1 MNSQEKKH
9 SKLIAVF
16 AVIFS
21 VIVFFAAFLTMWF
34 WGDTYPDFNSFK
46 REIEIPGLEDGATPQ
61 GMTTFNYKVLAENG
75 EYAAKF
81 TQDYI
86 FISSYMKNAPARIYV
101 TGKRTGYIG
110 YVTVKNIDGSD
121 YTGHAGG
128 IATNGYTFWLGM
140 DKSVLCM
147 RTATNSGYEHI
158 VDEIIKTAKNN
169 GTIQVTGAFNTN
181 CNASFLGYYDDP
193 LNIYND
199 SLYVGEFYNDKYP
212 TDEMSKFTYYKNPE
226 GRMINPDDYIVEK
239 DRFYEKAT
247 DDNGKTV
254 KGEEVIYK
262 KFCINAVMYEY
273 GAYIANPPSSYNT
286 SNKYGLYVTTVNG
299 VSVPTVRSICLLPDE
314 IQGAAFSARTK
325 DNDDKT
331 SSIASKTLVLSQ
343 SYALKNSN
351 ILCYDFS
358 KIISSG
364 STYKNLTGKNFVYP
378 DAGEYKSSVSVY
390 FVDEFSLLESYSV
403 PSMAEGLCTVWGTHD
418 NRVYVL
424 FESAA
429 KKYSPFVRQKLDSVY
444 SFVPPENSRL

>member
-9 SKLIAVF
+9 SILITVI

-34 WGDTYPDFNSFK
+34 WGDTYPDFNEFQ
-46 REIEIPGLEDGATPQ
+46 REFEIPGIDEGSTPQ
-61 GMTTFNYKVLAENG
+61 GMTNFNYKVLNENG
-75 EYAAKF
+75 EYSEKT

-110 YVTVKNIDGSD
+110 YVTVKNLDGSA

-147 RTATNSGYEHI
+147 RTAVNSGYEHI
-158 VDEIIKTAKNN
+158 VDEIIKTARNN
-169 GTIQVTGAFNTN
+169 GVIQVTGSFNVN

-199 SLYVGEFYNDKYP
+199 SLYVGEFYNSRYP
-212 TDEMSKFTYYKNPE
+212 TNETSKFTYYKNSE
-226 GRMINPDDYIVEK
+226 GKLINPDDYIVDG
-239 DRFYEKAT
+239 DRFYEEAV
-247 DDNGKTV
+247 DENGKKV

-262 KFCINAVMYEY
+262 KICTNAVMYEF
-273 GAYIANPPSSYNT
+273 GAYLTDPPSSYNT

-299 VSVPTVRSICLLPDE
+299 KSVPTVRSIYLLPDE

-325 DNDDKT
+325 TSDDGKT
-331 SSIASKTLVLSQ
+331 TTISTKTLILSQ

-351 ILCYDFS
+351 LLCYDFN
-358 KIISSG
+358 KINSAG

-378 DAGEYKSSVSVY
+378 DAGEYTSSVSVY
-390 FVDEFSLLESYSV
+390 FVDDFTLIKNYSV
-403 PSMAEGLCTVWGTHD
+403 PSMSEGICTVWGKRD
-418 NRVYVL
+418 NKIYVL

-429 KKYSPFVRQKLDSVY
+429 KKYSPFVRQKLNSVY
-444 SFVPPENSRL
+444 SFKPPENN